1 MFFISL
7 RSAYQYFSKINS
19 QAIKEELLG
28 EGKDA
33 SVGNLASALSTK
45 VPLNPI
51 SDILSLAS
59 LNSLNL

>member
-1 MFFISL
+1 MSL
-7 RSAYQYFSKINS
+7 RSAYQYYSKINS

-45 VPLNPI
+45 VPLNPKFLI
-51 SDILSLAS
+51 FYHWLH
-59 LNSLNL
+59 